1 MTFHVRITLN
11 EIHEKVS
18 RGIIA
23 IGETILIRGEGE
35 APEVLTQGINRA
47 YKHISYQLSQSED
60 EDEKMKNDDAKS
72 HSSEDSVNMARNVNQ
87 NQITQTRLRS
97 KNVE

>member
-1 MTFHVRITLN
+1 
-11 EIHEKVS
+11 
-18 RGIIA
+18 
-23 IGETILIRGEGE
+23 
-35 APEVLTQGINRA
+35 
-47 YKHISYQLSQSED
+47 
-60 EDEKMKNDDAKS
+60 MKNDDAKS